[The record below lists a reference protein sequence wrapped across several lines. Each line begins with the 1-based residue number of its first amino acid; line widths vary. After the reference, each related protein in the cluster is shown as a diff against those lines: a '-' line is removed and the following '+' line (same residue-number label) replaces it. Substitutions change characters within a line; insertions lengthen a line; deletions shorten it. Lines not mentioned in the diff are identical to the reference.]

1 MVRVRKAMQMD
12 GTHVKCESMKALQTF
27 VQPGLCEEVRVTV
40 QAECT
45 ELCTG
50 FMGGGLLSC
59 DSVMRHGFM
68 GGGLLSCDSV
78 MRECSGEAVCQD
90 GSGGAC
96 KA

>member
-59 DSVMRHGFM
+59 DSVMR
-68 GGGLLSCDSV
+68 
-78 MRECSGEAVCQD
+78 ECSGEAVCQD

-96 KA
+96 KAVCVKARQLIEAMSTVD